1 MFLPVSLSVPVGKLK
16 ALKADDTPLSRFAAA
31 LGGVALTQRLPTT
44 FGSASRHASPACV
57 DCILAIGEREIRRDE
72 REQARR
78 EKSGEAREIRRGGRD
93 QARRE

>member
-57 DCILAIGEREIRRDE
+57 DCILAHWLGVLRSASTHGWLDHGRT
-72 REQARR
+72 
-78 EKSGEAREIRRGGRD
+78 GGPVTVNK
-93 QARRE
+93 ET